1 MGFISA
7 KRIDGEVNLIAI
19 DLGSNTLRVVQI
31 ECESGQIIASF
42 EKIVKTADGL
52 AQSGLISQNALQR
65 VIDALKEAQGRFD
78 FASDHLRAVTT
89 EALRRASN
97 AAETLEEI
105 QKQTGIIFEVIDGEE
120 EARLTLLAVEHR
132 LSLLSGGK
140 SQTSSF
146 LLIDIGG
153 GSTEL
158 VFRYPHRTYSKSF
171 PIGIVTVAQSYHS
184 LDAIEEALPSLMR
197 EIEEFAALIFRQEGI
212 VDDFVAT
219 AGTPTTV
226 AALKIGQTYNNYD
239 PSKINGSILDFSDLE
254 RQLGALLSLPFD
266 ERERRV
272 GVGRSDLIAA
282 GILIFK
288 QLFLIAK
295 KQECIV
301 IDDSLREGVALEE
314 CDKRRVM
321 RD

>member
-1 MGFISA
+1 M
-7 KRIDGEVNLIAI
+7 IAI
-19 DLGSNTLRVVQI
+19 DLGSNTLRAVQI
-31 ECESGQIIASF
+31 DCKSGEIVASF
-42 EKIVKTADGL
+42 EKIIKTADGL
-52 AQSGLISQNALQR
+52 AQNGEISENALKR
-65 VIDALKEAQGRFD
+65 VVDAIREAKDTIDFSAD
-78 FASDHLRAVTT
+78 NLRAVAT

-97 AAETLEEI
+97 AAEILGEI
-105 QKQTGIIFEVIDGEE
+105 KKQTGTVFEVIDGEE

-132 LSLLSGGK
+132 LTLLGGGK
-140 SQTSSF
+140 SQKSSF

-171 PIGIVTVAQSYHS
+171 PLGIVTVAQSYHS
-184 LDAIEEALPSLMR
+184 LDAIGEAIPTLMKSM
-197 EIEEFAALIFRQEGI
+197 EEFVAKIFRQEGV

-295 KQECIV
+295 KQKCIV
-301 IDDSLREGVALEE
+301 IDDGLREGVALEE